1 MMELATI
8 VTALDGAGLL
18 AAPFTD
24 SVRITG
30 VTEDSR
36 KVEAGTLF
44 CAIDGTATDG
54 HAFLRDASDRGAAAA
69 LVTRRIDTSLLQVLV
84 QESRLA
90 AGIAAREFYGN
101 PADRMILIGV
111 TGTNGK
117 STTVSILR
125 HLLNADKSASSLGTL
140 GAIDGSGACLSGYA
154 SLTTPGPVEFQAV
167 LAELRSRGA
176 THVACEASSH
186 GLDQRR
192 LHSAT
197 FAAAVY
203 TNLTHEHLDYHHDL
217 ESYAAAKMKLS
228 ELVAPGGV
236 EILNADDPT
245 WGALPQR
252 GDLRRSKY
260 GRAQD
265 AHVRAID
272 ERSTDSGTSCT
283 FCFGSEEH
291 RIELPLLGDYSVA
304 NALAAAATAW
314 GLGVDPALVA
324 ERLSG
329 VPQVP
334 GRMERLWSDGFTVL
348 RDYAHTPDGF
358 ERAITTIK
366 SITPGRLI
374 VLFGCGGDRD
384 RDKRAVMARI
394 TARLADLVV
403 ITDDN
408 PRTEDPKQILDDLE
422 KGLGQVERLRI
433 PDREKGIHQAV
444 SLLQPGDCLLLLG
457 KGHETY
463 QIYGTEKM
471 PFDERTIVQT
481 AVRQTA

>member
-1 MMELATI
+1 MTDLAAI
-8 VTALDGAGLL
+8 VAALDAAGLL

-24 SVRITG
+24 PVRITG

-54 HAFLRDASDRGAAAA
+54 HAFLGDASESGATAA
-69 LVTRRIDTSLLQVLV
+69 LVTRRVDTSLPQVV
-84 QESRLA
+84 VRESRLA
-90 AGIAAREFYGN
+90 AGVAAREFYGN
-101 PADRMILIGV
+101 PADRMTLIGV

-117 STTVSILR
+117 STTVSIIR
-125 HLLNADKSASSLGTL
+125 HLLNTDRSASSLGTL
-140 GAIDGSGACLSGYA
+140 GAIDGSGEPVSGYG

-167 LAELRSRGA
+167 LAELRARGA

-186 GLDQRR
+186 GLDQGR

-197 FAAAVY
+197 FGAAVY

-228 ELVAPGGV
+228 GLVAPGGIEV
-236 EILNADDPT
+236 VNADDPT
-245 WGALPQR
+245 WEALPQR
-252 GDLRRSKY
+252 GDLRRSSY
-260 GRAQD
+260 GRARD
-265 AHVRAID
+265 AQVRAIS

-283 FCFGSEEH
+283 FCFGNEEH
-291 RIELPLLGDYSVA
+291 RVELPLLGDYNVA
-304 NALAAAATAW
+304 NALAAAAAVW
-314 GLGVDPALVA
+314 GVGVDPALVA
-324 ERLSG
+324 ERLSD

-334 GRMERLWSDGFTVL
+334 GRMERLWSGGFTVL

-358 ERAITTIK
+358 ERAIATIK
-366 SITPGRLI
+366 SITPGRLV

-384 RDKRAVMARI
+384 RDKRPVMASI
-394 TARLADLVV
+394 TAKFADLVV

-408 PRTEDPKQILDDLE
+408 PRTEDPKQILDDVE
-422 KGLGQVERLRI
+422 QGLGQAERLRI
-433 PDREKGIHQAV
+433 PDREQGIHQAV

-471 PFDERTIVQT
+471 PFDERSIVRT
-481 AVRQTA
+481 AVRQSA

>member
-1 MMELATI
+1 MTELATI
-8 VTALDGAGLL
+8 VTALDGRGLL

-24 SVRITG
+24 SLQITG

-54 HAFLRDASDRGAAAA
+54 HAFLGDAADQGAAAA
-69 LVTRRIDTSLLQVLV
+69 LVTRPVHALLPQVV
-84 QESRLA
+84 VRESRLA
-90 AGIAAREFYGN
+90 AGVAAREFYDN
-101 PADRMILIGV
+101 PASGMTLIGV

-117 STTVSILR
+117 STTVSIIR
-125 HLLNADKSASSLGTL
+125 HLLNTGQSASSLGTL
-140 GAIDGSGACLSGYA
+140 GAIDGSGETLSGYV

-167 LAELRSRGA
+167 LAELRARGV

-186 GLDQRR
+186 GLDQGR

-228 ELVAPGGV
+228 ALVAPGGV
-236 EILNADDPT
+236 EVVNADDAT
-245 WGALPQR
+245 WDALPER
-252 GDLRRSKY
+252 GDIRRSRY

-265 AHVRAID
+265 ADVRAVR
-272 ERSTDSGTSCT
+272 ERSIDSGTSCT
-283 FCFGSEEH
+283 FCFGNEEH
-291 RIELPLLGDYSVA
+291 RVELPLLGDYNVA
-304 NALAAAATAW
+304 NALAAAAVVW
-314 GLGVDPALVA
+314 GLGVDPALVVA
-324 ERLSG
+324 RLSD
-329 VPQVP
+329 VPQVS
-334 GRMERLWSDGFTVL
+334 GRMEQLWSGGFTVL

-358 ERAITTIK
+358 ERAIATIK
-366 SITPGRLI
+366 SITPGRLV

-384 RDKRAVMARI
+384 RDKRAVMASI

-408 PRTEDPKQILDDLE
+408 PRTEDPKQILDDIE

-444 SLLQPGDCLLLLG
+444 YLLQPGDCLLLLG

-471 PFDERTIVQT
+471 PFDERAIVQT
-481 AVRQTA
+481 AVRQSV

>member
-1 MMELATI
+1 MTDLAAI
-8 VTALDGAGLL
+8 VAALDAAGLL

-24 SVRITG
+24 PVRITG

-54 HAFLRDASDRGAAAA
+54 HAFLGDASESGATAA
-69 LVTRRIDTSLLQVLV
+69 LVTRRVDTSLPQVV
-84 QESRLA
+84 VRESRLA
-90 AGIAAREFYGN
+90 AGVAAREFYGN
-101 PADRMILIGV
+101 PADRMTLIGV

-117 STTVSILR
+117 STTVSIIR
-125 HLLNADKSASSLGTL
+125 HLLNTDRSASSLGTL
-140 GAIDGSGACLSGYA
+140 GAIDGSGEPVSGYG

-167 LAELRSRGA
+167 LAELRARGA

-186 GLDQRR
+186 GLDQGR

-197 FAAAVY
+197 FGAAVY

-228 ELVAPGGV
+228 GLVAPGGIEV
-236 EILNADDPT
+236 VNADDPT
-245 WGALPQR
+245 WEALPQR
-252 GDLRRSKY
+252 GDLRRSSY
-260 GRAQD
+260 GRARD
-265 AHVRAID
+265 AQVRAIS
-272 ERSTDSGTSCT
+272 ERSADSGTSCT
-283 FCFGSEEH
+283 FCFGNEEH
-291 RIELPLLGDYSVA
+291 RVELPLLGDYNVA
-304 NALAAAATAW
+304 NALAAAAAVW
-314 GLGVDPALVA
+314 GVGVDPALVA
-324 ERLSG
+324 ERLSD

-334 GRMERLWSDGFTVL
+334 GRMERLWSGGFTVL

-358 ERAITTIK
+358 ERAIATIK
-366 SITPGRLI
+366 SITPGRLV

-384 RDKRAVMARI
+384 RDKRPVMASI
-394 TARLADLVV
+394 TAKFADLVV

-408 PRTEDPKQILDDLE
+408 PRTEDPKQILDDVE
-422 KGLGQVERLRI
+422 QGLGQAERLRI
-433 PDREKGIHQAV
+433 PDREQGIHQAV

-471 PFDERTIVQT
+471 PFDERSIVRT
-481 AVRQTA
+481 AVRQSA